1 MEITNKQVRLS
12 DIAELAGV
20 SKVTVSKVLSGNSAG
35 NSRVGPETRRRVREI
50 ATSLGY
56 RTNMTARILA
66 GKGSKAIG
74 MLLDA
79 ASPASHLRRLAML
92 EGEAHRNGFRL
103 MVGQCHPELGNIVE
117 LFDDFASRGVDG
129 VISLAHIYPNIGRQ
143 VIDEFSKRHVPV
155 VYFDDPFA
163 GEKDMAVVDL
173 DFENGIELAVRHLHR
188 IGRRRILLFMPR
200 QNIALGRF
208 HYMTK
213 REEGYRRVTSELG
226 LPEMIYPSD
235 PRQFIATIDIDAI
248 MGMFV
253 TALEMFSPDA
263 VVAQN
268 DSVGALVLRY
278 CLAHDIKVPEDMA
291 VVGFDNMDFSE
302 YTYPSLSTIDSCVE
316 EASEHVIRMMMELID
331 SGKPSNTK
339 VAVMPKLILREST
352 MTRGQ
357 RDNQ

>member
-1 MEITNKQVRLS
+1 MEVTNRQVRLS

-20 SKVTVSKVLSGNSAG
+20 SKVTVSKVLSGSSTG
-35 NSRVGPETRRRVREI
+35 NSRVGAETRRRVREI
-50 ATSLGY
+50 ASSLGY

-66 GKGSKAIG
+66 GKSSKAIG

-92 EGEAHRNGFRL
+92 EREARRNGFRL
-103 MVGQCHPELGNIVE
+103 MVGQCHPELENIVE

-143 VIDEFSKRHVPV
+143 VIDEFSRRHVPV
-155 VYFDDPFA
+155 VYFDDPFS
-163 GEKDMAVVDL
+163 GEKGMPVVDL
-173 DFENGIELAVRHLHR
+173 DFEYGIELAVRHLHR

-213 REEGYRRVTSELG
+213 REEGYRRVTGELG

-235 PRQFIATIDIDAI
+235 LRQFIAQIDVGAI
-248 MGMFV
+248 TRMFV
-253 TALEMFSPDA
+253 TALEMFKPDA

-268 DSVGALVLRY
+268 DSVGALVLRH
-278 CLAHDIKVPEDMA
+278 CLGHGINVPGDLA

-316 EASEHVIRMMMELID
+316 EACGHVIGMMMELIKN
-331 SGKPSNTK
+331 GKIANHK
-339 VAVMPKLILREST
+339 VAVPPKLILREST
-352 MTRGQ
+352 MTNE